1 MIDMFIHPI
10 PKPDEG
16 GLFDLSHIKWPEWA
30 SESIELMG
38 QNSVSAAGVCIMDN
52 SVLWQDHFLNAIEKN
67 DITQRLWFT
76 LMMDFRVQDPLTIVK
91 LASDIGFKGITF
103 HSYLQEIQPSDYP
116 MVVEIARYANSRGMF
131 TGLCTAFGSKKI
143 YDFQSLPLAVE
154 ILKQVSGPIVLYHS
168 GGARILEA
176 LLLCE
181 MWPNLYLETS
191 FSLSYW
197 LNSSIELDIAFSIK
211 KLGAHRFMF
220 GSDSPFLSLRK
231 AIDDHL
237 YFFEKHGFSDAEKNL
252 IRGCSAHKMFPQIDQ
267 VPN

>member
-1 MIDMFIHPI
+1 MIDMFTHPI
-10 PKPDEG
+10 LNPNEG
-16 GLFDLSHIKWPEWA
+16 VLFDLSNIQWVEWA
-30 SESIELMG
+30 EKSIELMEVNG
-38 QNSVSAAGVCIMDN
+38 LSATGVCIMDN
-52 SVLWQDHFLNAIEKN
+52 SVLFRENFIYTIEKKYIN
-67 DITQRLWFT
+67 HRLWFT
-76 LMMDFRVQDPLTIVK
+76 LLIDFRVQEPLAIVK

-103 HSYLQEIQPSDYP
+103 HSYLQDIHPSDYP
-116 MVVEIARYANSRGMF
+116 MVVEIAKFANSLGMF

-154 ILKQVSGPIVLYHS
+154 ILKHVSGPIVLYHG

-211 KLGAHRFMF
+211 KLGAQRFLF
-220 GSDSPFLSLRK
+220 GSDSPFIPVKK
-231 AIDDHL
+231 AIEDHL
-237 YFFEKHGFSDAEKNL
+237 YFFQKHGFSDTEKDL
-252 IRGCSAHKMFPQIDQ
+252 IMSGSAAKMFSQII
-267 VPN
+267 N